1 MKRRRNRPAGSVC
14 EMVELVKEI
23 QQLDFGRK
31 YCRYISEHFDKY
43 IILIL
48 ANLRIVRN
56 VIRNFREKTTM
67 TRHYKYKH
75 GNEHHL
81 PHPPPPQEGCLHSF
95 SSASRRIRLHS
106 SSSNDKISDK
116 TKHIMKIS
124 HINVNIYD
132 KTVTSQQK

>member
-1 MKRRRNRPAGSVC
+1 MKRKRNRPAGSVC

-23 QQLDFGRK
+23 QQLDFGRR

-81 PHPPPPQEGCLHSF
+81 PHPQEGCLHS
-95 SSASRRIRLHS
+95 SPPPQEGYVYTPPPPM
-106 SSSNDKISDK
+106 
-116 TKHIMKIS
+116 TK
-124 HINVNIYD
+124 
-132 KTVTSQQK
+132 SQTKRNTL